1 MGAYQIVAQVLF
13 NYLVI
18 GNRTSQID
26 HVSIGL
32 IVSQRSQRPQ
42 RKNYLIQ
49 LCELCVLC
57 VLVLEGYF

>member
-32 IVSQRSQRPQ
+32 IVSQRSQSPP
-42 RKNYLIQ
+42 RKNYLIK
-49 LCELCVLC
+49 LCELCVLAWW
-57 VLVLEGYF
+57 F